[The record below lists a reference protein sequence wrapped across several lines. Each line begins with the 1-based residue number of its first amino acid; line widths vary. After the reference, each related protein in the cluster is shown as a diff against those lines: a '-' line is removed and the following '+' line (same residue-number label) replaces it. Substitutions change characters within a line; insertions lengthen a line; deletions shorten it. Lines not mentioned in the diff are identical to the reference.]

1 MNFLINVYESFCQIM
16 TNFVAKS
23 FFTIVLKVENLYLFR
38 ENKTIKKY
46 QKDKKIKRLNR
57 FIFDILLS
65 IQQFD
70 LLF

>member
-1 MNFLINVYESFCQIM
+1 MNFLINFYESFCQIM

-23 FFTIVLKVENLYLFR
+23 FLTIVLKVENLYLFQ
-38 ENKTIKKY
+38 ENKTLKKY

>member
-1 MNFLINVYESFCQIM
+1 M

-23 FFTIVLKVENLYLFR
+23 FLTIVLKVENLYLFQ
-38 ENKTIKKY
+38 ENKTLKKY

>member
-1 MNFLINVYESFCQIM
+1 M

-23 FFTIVLKVENLYLFR
+23 FLTIVLKVENLYLFQ
-38 ENKTIKKY
+38 ENKTLKKY

-57 FIFDILLS
+57 FIFGILLS